1 MRSSKYMYNQVAK
14 NCSQYKMRFIEAL
27 MNVGDEP
34 RSCTNCKHFSKDEY
48 CKIDLYDPIA
58 ARIESESDRLY

>member
-1 MRSSKYMYNQVAK
+1 MRSSQQMYGQVAK

-34 RSCTNCKHFSKDEY
+34 RSCANCRHFSNDEY
-48 CKIDLYDPIA
+48 CKIDVYDQIA
-58 ARIESESDRLY
+58 ARIESDQLY